1 MGEASCRVEYES
13 RLRLTLELMPRDTF
27 RLKFGEIA
35 RGTIGGRLVEYS
47 DILSGKKVK
56 LTGIISVM
64 IYKRE
69 DCDRVSLVSLFFF
82 FVKRYQ

>member
-1 MGEASCRVEYES
+1 MAQ
-13 RLRLTLELMPRDTF
+13 L
-27 RLKFGEIA
+27 
-35 RGTIGGRLVEYS
+35 GGRLVEYS

-82 FVKRYQ
+82 VKRYCEFYLIRILIILDLGIV

>member
-1 MGEASCRVEYES
+1 MTRSVSNSEKLRVAQ
-13 RLRLTLELMPRDTF
+13 L
-27 RLKFGEIA
+27 
-35 RGTIGGRLVEYS
+35 GGRLVEYS

-82 FVKRYQ
+82 FREKVPVSST

>member
-1 MGEASCRVEYES
+1 MTRSVSNSEKLRVAQ
-13 RLRLTLELMPRDTF
+13 L
-27 RLKFGEIA
+27 
-35 RGTIGGRLVEYS
+35 GGRLVEYS

-56 LTGIISVM
+56 LTGIISVL

-82 FVKRYQ
+82 FREKVPVSST

>member
-1 MGEASCRVEYES
+1 MAQ
-13 RLRLTLELMPRDTF
+13 L
-27 RLKFGEIA
+27 
-35 RGTIGGRLVEYS
+35 GGRLVEYS

-64 IYKRE
+64 IYKSE

-82 FVKRYQ
+82 VKRYCEFYLIRILIILDLGIV

>member
-35 RGTIGGRLVEYS
+35 RGTIGGATRR
-47 DILSGKKVK
+47 I
-56 LTGIISVM
+56 
-64 IYKRE
+64 
-69 DCDRVSLVSLFFF
+69 F
-82 FVKRYQ
+82 

>member
-1 MGEASCRVEYES
+1 MAQ
-13 RLRLTLELMPRDTF
+13 L
-27 RLKFGEIA
+27 
-35 RGTIGGRLVEYS
+35 GGRLVEYS

-64 IYKRE
+64 IYKSE

-82 FVKRYQ
+82 FREKVPVSST